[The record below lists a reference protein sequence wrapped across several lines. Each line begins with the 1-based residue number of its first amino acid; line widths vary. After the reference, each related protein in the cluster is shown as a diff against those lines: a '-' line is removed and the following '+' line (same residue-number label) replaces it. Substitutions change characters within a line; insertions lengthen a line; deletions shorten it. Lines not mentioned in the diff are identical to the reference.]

1 VSNYEK
7 AIKDVTVRLTI
18 GSIVDVLRVF
28 KEDNDRNT
36 DYGAGYDDG
45 LDQAIKAVQLF
56 LKVLEKDQED
66 NTIE

>member
-1 VSNYEK
+1 MSNYEQ
-7 AIKDVTVRLTI
+7 AIKDVAVRLTI
-18 GSIVDVLRVF
+18 NSIVDVLRVF

-56 LKVLEKDQED
+56 LKVLDEKKEP
-66 NTIE
+66 ELSE